1 VWRLFLRAHGGV
13 SVHGLP
19 PRGPCVVVANH
30 RSHVDALALLAALP
44 VRRVPRVAAAADH
57 WFARPARRLV
67 CRWLAAGFPVRR
79 DSGGYADLLEA
90 AEVLCSG
97 GTVIVFPEGT
107 RGTGA
112 QPAPFHGGAF
122 ALARACGVPVVPA
135 ALTGTAQVLAK
146 HARRPH
152 RGAIRVEF
160 SEPLWFPT
168 PAQARRRVTGMLR
181 AQPQRASSAAQ

>member
-1 VWRLFLRAHGGV
+1 MKHAKHPKPVR
-13 SVHGLP
+13 
-19 PRGPCVVVANH
+19 VAQ
-30 RSHVDALALLAALP
+30 VALALLAALP

-57 WFARPARRLV
+57 WFARPARGLV

-122 ALARACGVPVVPA
+122 ALARGD
-135 ALTGTAQVLAK
+135 
-146 HARRPH
+146 
-152 RGAIRVEF
+152 
-160 SEPLWFPT
+160 
-168 PAQARRRVTGMLR
+168 QARLRLSRAHVGRDPREDAVLLR
-181 AQPQRASSAAQ
+181 ARADL